1 MLYYATTGL
10 NMIKIILSMENE
22 SSMTH
27 LTNRKAKSRERILKS
42 AIELFSRQ
50 GFEKVSLGQIMK
62 LAKMTHGAFYAH
74 FASKEAL
81 YQASVREALE
91 RSRAARLVKG
101 PLSVQHLTELVANC
115 CSLRELER
123 TRTPGPESVLFN
135 EIGNEN
141 TEIRTLFE
149 ASYLRMKKMLETRL
163 IALGRLKKL
172 PFDPDRKVIADKS
185 RAILASLIGAVAIA
199 KSLPTGQEGKD
210 ILNITQRNIL
220 LLIGVKESEVENM
233 LGNLE
238 YEATR

>member
-1 MLYYATTGL
+1 MAYP
-10 NMIKIILSMENE
+10 
-22 SSMTH
+22 
-27 LTNRKAKSRERILKS
+27 TNRKAKSRERILKS

-81 YQASVREALE
+81 YHASVRETLE

-115 CSLRELER
+115 CNLQELER
-123 TRTPGPESVLFN
+123 TCTPGPESVLFN

-141 TEIRTLFE
+141 AEIRTLFE

-163 IALGRLKKL
+163 IALSRLKKL
-172 PFDPDRKVIADKS
+172 PFDPDREVIADKS
-185 RAILASLIGAVAIA
+185 RAILASLVGAVAIA
-199 KSLPTGQEGKD
+199 KSLPGGQERQH
-210 ILNITQRNIL
+210 ILNIAQRNIL
-220 LLIGVKESEVENM
+220 QMLGVKESELERM
-233 LGNLE
+233 LGNAGQESL
-238 YEATR
+238 A